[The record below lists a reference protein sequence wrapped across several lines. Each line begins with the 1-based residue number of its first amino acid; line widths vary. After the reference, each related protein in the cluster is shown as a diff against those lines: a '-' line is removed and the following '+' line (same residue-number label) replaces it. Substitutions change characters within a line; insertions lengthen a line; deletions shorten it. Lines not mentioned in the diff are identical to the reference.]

1 MIEKLEE
8 IIAGGGGVGGGGE
21 TRWKDKKGKTE
32 KMTQSRRDRSDTE
45 THLGTHTDWQISWG
59 HVRKSRAVYTSVC
72 VSAASVTGK
81 R

>member
-45 THLGTHTDWQISWG
+45 THLGTHTDWQIS
-59 HVRKSRAVYTSVC
+59 
-72 VSAASVTGK
+72 
-81 R
+81 